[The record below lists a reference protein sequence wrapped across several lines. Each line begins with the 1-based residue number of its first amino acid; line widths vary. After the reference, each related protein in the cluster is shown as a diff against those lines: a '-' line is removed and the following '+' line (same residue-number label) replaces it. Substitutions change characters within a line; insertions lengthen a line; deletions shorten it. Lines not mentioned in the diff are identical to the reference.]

1 MAFFYQ
7 PAADLWRTNTTATVY
22 FQHLR
27 LGLSWDNEL
36 QKQQQRYRRMF
47 DRHLPVWPPQVPQ
60 QLELPSTS
68 VFHNLTVSAL
78 RFAAHPAI
86 HYYGTDISYGQ
97 VKREAEALAGH
108 LQAKGVKKGDCV
120 LLYMQNSPQ
129 YIIGF
134 FAILRANAV
143 VVPVNPMNR
152 SAELEYLIKD
162 TQASV
167 ALCAQEL
174 VEFIAPHIGKD
185 HLAEVIV
192 TAYSEY
198 VVEPTDLSLPE
209 AVREARTAPLGAGMT
224 AWRSIIEAGLEPD
237 ELTAGPED
245 LCVIPYSSGT
255 TGNPKGCA
263 HTHHSVMATAVY
275 GAVWTNAQHD
285 IVHLVSVPMFH
296 VTGMQSCMNSTL
308 YAGGTLVV
316 MTRWDRKVAAQLIQ
330 RCKVNT
336 WRNISTMVVDMLSD
350 PDIDQYDISSLTSIG
365 GGGAAMPAAVAAK
378 LSAKTGLVYMEGY
391 GLSETMAPTHVN
403 PPQACKAQCLG
414 IPIIGVDSR
423 VINVDTLEEVGPGVT
438 GEIIMRG
445 EQIFQGYWNRPEATE
460 EAFLELDGQRFF
472 RSGDLGYYDEEGYFF
487 LVDRV
492 KRMINASGYKVWPA
506 EVESLMYSHPA
517 IREVCVVSTPH
528 PRRGETVKAFVVL
541 AAGNEVTRSED
552 IISWCQENM
561 AAYKC
566 PVVVEFTDSIP
577 KSPTGK
583 IMWRLLQEEE
593 WKDAR

>member
-1 MAFFYQ
+1 
-7 PAADLWRTNTTATVY
+7 
-22 FQHLR
+22 
-27 LGLSWDNEL
+27 
-36 QKQQQRYRRMF
+36 MF
-47 DRHLPVWPPQVPQ
+47 DRHYQVWPPLVPK
-60 QLELPSTS
+60 QLELPTTS
-68 VFHNLTVSAL
+68 LFHNITVSAL
-78 RFAAHPAI
+78 RYPEHPAI
-86 HYYGTDISYGQ
+86 LYYGTPVTYSRLQ
-97 VKREAEALAGH
+97 REAESIAGYLAS
-108 LQAKGVKKGDCV
+108 AGVNKGDRV

-129 YIIGF
+129 YIIGY

-152 SAELEYLIKD
+152 SAELQYLIED
-162 TQASV
+162 TEATV
-167 ALCAQEL
+167 CLCAQEL
-174 VEFIAPHIGKD
+174 LENVGAHVGEG
-185 HLAEVIV
+185 LLREVIV

-198 VVEPTDLSLPE
+198 VTEPTDLTLPE
-209 AVREARTAPLGAGMT
+209 AVAEPLREPVTSGVT
-224 AWRSIIEAGLEPD
+224 SWRDVLQADKQPPA
-237 ELTAGPED
+237 LTSGPSD

-255 TGNPKGCA
+255 TGNPKGCV
-263 HTHHSVMATAVY
+263 HTHHSVLATTVY

-316 MTRWDRKVAAQLIQ
+316 MTRWDRKVAAELIQ
-330 RCKVNT
+330 RHKVNT

-350 PDIDQYDISSLTSIG
+350 PDIDSYDISSLRSIG
-365 GGGAAMPAAVAAK
+365 GGGAAMPAAVAGK
-378 LSAKTGLVYMEGY
+378 LHEKTGLIYMEGY
-391 GLSETMAPTHVN
+391 GLSETIAPTHVN
-403 PPQACKAQCLG
+403 PPQACKPQCLG
-414 IPIIGVDSR
+414 IPLIGVDSR

-445 EQIFQGYWNRPEATE
+445 EQIFQGYWKRPEATE
-460 EAFLELDGQRFF
+460 EAFIELDGERFF

-541 AAGNEVTRSED
+541 ATGKED
-552 IISWCQENM
+552 TTDQDILAWCQENM

-566 PVVVEFTDSIP
+566 PVIVEFTDTIP

-593 WKDAR
+593 WKNASR

>member
-1 MAFFYQ
+1 
-7 PAADLWRTNTTATVY
+7 
-22 FQHLR
+22 
-27 LGLSWDNEL
+27 
-36 QKQQQRYRRMF
+36 MF
-47 DRHLPVWPPQVPQ
+47 DRHFKVWPDQVPQ
-60 QLELPSTS
+60 QLELPATS
-68 VFHNLTVSAL
+68 IFHNLTVSAL
-78 RFAAHPAI
+78 RFPDHPAI
-86 HYYGTDISYGQ
+86 HYYGTDISYAEF
-97 VKREAEALAGH
+97 KRQAEALAGY
-108 LQAKGVKKGDCV
+108 LQRAGVQAGDRV

-129 YIIGF
+129 YIIGY

-152 SAELEYLIKD
+152 SAELKYLIED
-162 TQASV
+162 TQAPL

-174 VEFIAPHIGKD
+174 VEHVAEHVGSS
-185 HLAEVIV
+185 HLREVIV

-198 VVEPTDLSLPE
+198 VTEPTDLNLPD
-209 AVREARTAPLGAGMT
+209 AVREAAVKQ
-224 AWRSIIEAGLEPD
+224 GLPGITSWQD
-237 ELTAGPED
+237 ALAANLTPGPLTAGPND

-255 TGNPKGCA
+255 TGNPKGCV
-263 HTHHSVMATAVY
+263 HTHHSVMATTVY

-285 IVHLVSVPMFH
+285 VVHLVSVPMFH

-316 MTRWDRKVAAQLIQ
+316 MTRWDRKVAAELIQ
-330 RCKVNT
+330 RVKVNT

-350 PDIDQYDISSLTSIG
+350 PDIDQYDISSLKSIG

-378 LSAKTGLVYMEGY
+378 LIDKTGLIYMEGY
-391 GLSETMAPTHVN
+391 GLSETIAPTHVN
-403 PPQACKAQCLG
+403 PPQACKPQCLG

-460 EAFLELDGQRFF
+460 EAFIKLDGHRFF

-517 IREVCVVSTPH
+517 IREVCVISTPH

-541 AAGNEVTRSED
+541 SAGNEATSEED
-552 IISWCQENM
+552 IISWCQDNM

-566 PVVVEFTDSIP
+566 PVVIEFTDNIP

-593 WKDAR
+593 WKKAGQ

>member
-1 MAFFYQ
+1 
-7 PAADLWRTNTTATVY
+7 
-22 FQHLR
+22 
-27 LGLSWDNEL
+27 
-36 QKQQQRYRRMF
+36 MF
-47 DRHLPVWPPQVPQ
+47 DRPFNVWPAQVPRE
-60 QLELPSTS
+60 LELPSTS

-78 RFAAHPAI
+78 RFGEHPAI
-86 HYYGTDISYGQ
+86 HYYGTNVTYNEF
-97 VKREAEALAGH
+97 KRQAEALAGYLEH
-108 LQAKGVKKGDCV
+108 AGVKAGDRV

-129 YIIGF
+129 YIIGY

-152 SAELEYLIKD
+152 SAEIQYLIED
-162 TQASV
+162 TQAPV

-174 VEFIAPHIGKD
+174 LEHISGHVGEG
-185 HLAEVIV
+185 HLQEVIV

-198 VVEPTDLSLPE
+198 ILESTDLNLPD
-209 AVREARTAPLGAGMT
+209 AV
-224 AWRSIIEAGLEPD
+224 LEPSL
-237 ELTAGPED
+237 EHKLPGVTSWQSALAANHVPGPLTAGPDD

-255 TGNPKGCA
+255 TGNPKGCV
-263 HTHHSVMATAVY
+263 HTHHSVMATTVY
-275 GAVWTNAQHD
+275 GATWTNAQHD
-285 IVHLVSVPMFH
+285 VIHLVSVPMFH

-316 MTRWDRKVAAQLIQ
+316 MTRWDRKVAAELIQ
-330 RCKVNT
+330 RVKVNT
-336 WRNISTMVVDMLSD
+336 WRNISTMVVDMLSN
-350 PDIDQYDISSLTSIG
+350 PDIDQYDISSLKSIG

-378 LSAKTGLVYMEGY
+378 LIDKTGLIYMEGY
-391 GLSETMAPTHVN
+391 GLSETIAPTHVN
-403 PPQACKAQCLG
+403 PPQACKPQCLG

-423 VINVDTLEEVGPGVT
+423 VINIETLEEVGVGVT

-460 EAFLELDGQRFF
+460 EAFVEVDGHRFF

-528 PRRGETVKAFVVL
+528 ARRGETVKAFVVL
-541 AAGNEVTRSED
+541 SAGNEKTSEED
-552 IISWCQENM
+552 IIGWCQNNM

-566 PVVVEFTDSIP
+566 PVVIEFTDSIP

-593 WKDAR
+593 WKKAAE

>member
-1 MAFFYQ
+1 
-7 PAADLWRTNTTATVY
+7 
-22 FQHLR
+22 
-27 LGLSWDNEL
+27 
-36 QKQQQRYRRMF
+36 MF
-47 DRHLPVWPPQVPQ
+47 DRHFNVWPAQVPRE
-60 QLELPSTS
+60 LELPSTS

-78 RFAAHPAI
+78 RFGEHPAI
-86 HYYGTDISYGQ
+86 HYYGTNVTYNEF
-97 VKREAEALAGH
+97 KRQAEALAGYLEH
-108 LQAKGVKKGDCV
+108 AGVKAGDRV

-129 YIIGF
+129 YIIGY

-152 SAELEYLIKD
+152 SAEIQYLIED
-162 TQASV
+162 TQAPV

-174 VEFIAPHIGKD
+174 LEHISGHVGEG
-185 HLAEVIV
+185 HLREVIV

-198 VVEPTDLSLPE
+198 ILESTDLSLPD
-209 AVREARTAPLGAGMT
+209 AVREP
-224 AWRSIIEAGLEPD
+224 SIEHNLPGVTSWQSALAANHIPGP
-237 ELTAGPED
+237 LTAGPDD

-255 TGNPKGCA
+255 TGNPKGCV
-263 HTHHSVMATAVY
+263 HTHHSVMATTVY
-275 GAVWTNAQHD
+275 GATWTNAQHD
-285 IVHLVSVPMFH
+285 VIHLVSVPMFH

-316 MTRWDRKVAAQLIQ
+316 MTRWDRKVAAELIQ
-330 RCKVNT
+330 RVKVNT

-350 PDIDQYDISSLTSIG
+350 PDIDQYDISSLKSIG

-378 LSAKTGLVYMEGY
+378 LIDKTGLIYMEGY
-391 GLSETMAPTHVN
+391 GLSETIAPTHVN
-403 PPQACKAQCLG
+403 PPQACKPQCLG

-423 VINVDTLEEVGPGVT
+423 VINIETLEEVGVGVT

-460 EAFLELDGQRFF
+460 EAFVEVDGHRFF

-528 PRRGETVKAFVVL
+528 ARRGETVKAFVVL
-541 AAGNEVTRSED
+541 SAGNEKTSEED
-552 IISWCQENM
+552 IIGWCQNNM

-566 PVVVEFTDSIP
+566 PVVIEFTDSIP

-593 WKDAR
+593 WKKAAE